1 MASSMASTKSA
12 RPSMDVTRADQDDI
26 NRFSLLSTQ
35 SLYHSDLYNTAKRS
49 LESMQE
55 ALEELELLE
64 MEDEEG
70 AKVPVRCGT
79 AFLLLPVDQAKAV
92 VEKQISKTKK
102 DADIAKSKLADLEE
116 QMNTLK
122 ERLYSKFG
130 DAIQLELDPTSTPS

>member
-1 MASSMASTKSA
+1 MASTKSA